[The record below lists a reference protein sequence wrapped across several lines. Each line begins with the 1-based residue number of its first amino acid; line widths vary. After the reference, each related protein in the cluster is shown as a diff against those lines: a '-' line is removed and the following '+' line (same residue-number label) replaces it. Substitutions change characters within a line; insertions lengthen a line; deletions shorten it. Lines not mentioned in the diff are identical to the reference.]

1 MRRLGWLT
9 AWLGALLVAV
19 FASLAVA
26 SDDDEGRA
34 SRIPKPA
41 EAKPMGEKCVEPTE
55 YMKRN
60 HMKLILHERKLTVHE
75 GIRTKKYSLK
85 NCIYCHATPTRENP
99 EVRSVLGE
107 GHFCQSC
114 HAYNA
119 VRIDCFECHSS
130 KPAGDDMTAHNLSPL
145 STSVGDSVRAHL
157 QGVSYE
163 LVPSL
168 NPSVQAGA
176 AK

>member
-1 MRRLGWLT
+1 MRRSGWLT
-9 AWLGALLVAV
+9 ALISALLVTV

-26 SDDDEGRA
+26 SDDDERA

-41 EAKPMGEKCVEPTE
+41 EAKPRGERCVEDTE
-55 YMKRN
+55 FMKRN
-60 HMKLILHERKLTVHE
+60 HMKLILHQRDETMHK
-75 GIRTKKYSLK
+75 GIRTTKYSLK
-85 NCIYCHATPTRENP
+85 NCISCHATPTKENP

-119 VRIDCFECHSS
+119 VKIDCFECHSS
-130 KPAGDDMTAHNLSPL
+130 KPSGEGLAQHGQAKPADPSANDM
-145 STSVGDSVRAHL
+145 HL
-157 QGVSYE
+157 QGVSYQ
-163 LVPSL
+163 LGTRLFQP
-168 NPSVQAGA
+168 VQAGA

>member
-9 AWLGALLVAV
+9 AWIGALLLTV

-26 SDDDEGRA
+26 SDDEERV

-41 EAKPMGEKCVEPTE
+41 EARPQGDKCVEDTE

-60 HMKLILHERKLTVHE
+60 HMKLILHQRDKTMHQ
-75 GIRTKKYSLK
+75 GIRTTKYSLK
-85 NCIYCHATPTRENP
+85 NCISCHATPTKANP

-119 VRIDCFECHSS
+119 VKIDCFECHSS
-130 KPAGDDMTAHNLSPL
+130 KPSGEMVAHGLSQPL
-145 STSVGDSVRAHL
+145 STSAEDSISLHL
-157 QGVSYE
+157 PGVSYE
-163 LVPSL
+163 LRPSL
-168 NPSVQAGA
+168 NQNAPAGA